1 MRVGAAHGRDPV
13 RIRRVDREFQPQAI
27 GGLQIHGQAVAVI
40 DRTDRN
46 PGGLAALLQFIE
58 TRLSDLQG
66 HVPGT
71 ANLLKDRAVFFVS
84 LIIGELK
91 EGQGATVGDLEER
104 VAIIDLV
111 ADLGAEGALAS
122 GGDQGDA
129 QNVLDKMAVR
139 FLVFDRVSV
148 VMHPKG

>member
-1 MRVGAAHGRDPV
+1 M
-13 RIRRVDREFQPQAI
+13 
-27 GGLQIHGQAVAVI
+27 
-40 DRTDRN
+40 
-46 PGGLAALLQFIE
+46 
-58 TRLSDLQG
+58 
-66 HVPGT
+66 PGT